1 MTPKLDLSE
10 VVIYID
16 VRDLKGEKMKTVT
29 FTEFRQHVAVYLNAV
44 EQGETFRIL
53 RHGKPVADLTPIK
66 TSNSVPSWK
75 RYIEPITLKGISV
88 SDMIVKE
95 RDGHGR

>member
-1 MTPKLDLSE
+1 
-10 VVIYID
+10 
-16 VRDLKGEKMKTVT
+16 MKTVT